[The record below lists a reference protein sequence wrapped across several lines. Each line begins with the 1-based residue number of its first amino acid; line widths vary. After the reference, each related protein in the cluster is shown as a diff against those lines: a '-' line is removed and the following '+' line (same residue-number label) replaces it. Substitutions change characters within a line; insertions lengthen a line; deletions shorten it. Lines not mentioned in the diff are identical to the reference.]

1 MEKSVQRRKG
11 FTLIEVLIVVAILAI
26 LISLAIPKFKQYR
39 ENAQKQACLA
49 DLRTAL
55 SSCVAYLAENTS
67 ATVTD
72 CSDTSV
78 TSVIHS
84 TKNVGTIT
92 FSNDSA
98 GNISASAQCTP
109 LGVTCTVSSNGTA
122 SCS

>member
-67 ATVTD
+67 ANVTD
-72 CSDTSV
+72 CSSGPDG
-78 TSVIHS
+78 VITS
-84 TKNVGTIT
+84 TKNVGSIT

-98 GNISASAQCTP
+98 GNISATATCTP